1 MDIEEKVNE
10 EYQVSKI
17 NMTCDNVPTEIDDK
31 NYILSMRTRPT
42 GLLGT
47 SGTLNGNI

>member
-1 MDIEEKVNE
+1 MLGGLSMRRGLPAIPR
-10 EYQVSKI
+10 I
-17 NMTCDNVPTEIDDK
+17 NVINLRK